1 MFDKFKCFSYQSG
14 ARRGVH
20 IKRVMASPTSHMF
33 RRADEGLSLFVRHTS
48 RCEASTNRVNV
59 ALSLSG
65 TRVILGCGVPLC
77 FFSFCKYIL
86 RGACFGSLDAHQ
98 LDASLFMCIP
108 LDDGVFNG
116 FTHRI
121 STHIYATTC
130 ILRNELHIQFTMSM
144 CLASECP
151 AIQKLTDSQ

>member
-98 LDASLFMCIP
+98 LDASCLCVFLWMTEYLMASHIAFQHTYTQRLAYYAMNCI
-108 LDDGVFNG
+108 F
-116 FTHRI
+116 
-121 STHIYATTC
+121 S
-130 ILRNELHIQFTMSM
+130 
-144 CLASECP
+144 
-151 AIQKLTDSQ
+151 SQ